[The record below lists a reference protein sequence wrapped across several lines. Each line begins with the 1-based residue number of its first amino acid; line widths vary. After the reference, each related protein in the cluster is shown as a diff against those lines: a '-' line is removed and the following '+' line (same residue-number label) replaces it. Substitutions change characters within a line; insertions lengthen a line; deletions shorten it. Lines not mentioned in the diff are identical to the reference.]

1 MATVSAQEKLFLKQ
15 IGKRIAK
22 FRKSRSMTQEALSD
36 LCDMEQS
43 AIARIESG
51 NSNITALNLR
61 KISNALNVPMK
72 KFF

>member
-1 MATVSAQEKLFLKQ
+1 MGTVSAQEKAYLKQ

-22 FRKSRSMTQEALSD
+22 YRKQKEMTQAELSD

-61 KISNALNVPMK
+61 KISNALDVAVK

>member
-1 MATVSAQEKLFLKQ
+1 MGTVSVQEKGFLKE

-22 FRKSRSMTQEALSD
+22 FRKSRNMTQEALSD

-43 AIARIESG
+43 AIARIEAG

-61 KISNALNVPMK
+61 KISNALDVPVK